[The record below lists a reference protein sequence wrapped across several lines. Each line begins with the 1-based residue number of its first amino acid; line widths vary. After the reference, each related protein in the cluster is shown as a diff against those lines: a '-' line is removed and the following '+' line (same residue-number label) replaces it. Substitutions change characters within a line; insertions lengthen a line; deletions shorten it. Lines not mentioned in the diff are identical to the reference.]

1 MGTYISPSDLTE
13 SLPGVSP
20 ARLAELVDDAEAFAV
35 LFAPGIASPTFLENT
50 AKVAAVKAILRR
62 AIRYSARSEDGAVS
76 QQTAGQFS
84 MTVDSRTYASSVFFS
99 QEQRAAL
106 VALSRPP
113 LIQRPAYS
121 VPLGWPAEPDAP

>member
-20 ARLAELVDDAEAFAV
+20 ARIAELVDDAEAFAV
-35 LFAPGIASPTFLENT
+35 LFAPGIRTVAFKADPG
-50 AKVAAVKAILRR
+50 KMAAVKAILRR

-99 QEQRAAL
+99 QEQRNAL
-106 VALSRPP
+106 ATISRPP

-121 VPLGWPAEPDAP
+121 VPLGWPAEPESP